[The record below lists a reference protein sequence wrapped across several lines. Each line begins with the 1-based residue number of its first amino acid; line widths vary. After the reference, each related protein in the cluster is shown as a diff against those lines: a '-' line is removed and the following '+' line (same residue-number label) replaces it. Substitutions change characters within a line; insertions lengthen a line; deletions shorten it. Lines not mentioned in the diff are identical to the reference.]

1 MTLPID
7 PKKITAVGQQP
18 LAPQSPTITYYQSLL
33 AHFRFVLVENPL
45 QTWKLQCLF
54 KCMPNLARIPSSAK
68 VNQQNQKML
77 WLPLPVIKKISLVL
91 HNFIF
96 VMPIAFPAIAI
107 SSCIQLKG
115 GYFLCFLDF
124 FELAFRFN
132 QILCV
137 CANI

>member
-1 MTLPID
+1 
-7 PKKITAVGQQP
+7 
-18 LAPQSPTITYYQSLL
+18 
-33 AHFRFVLVENPL
+33 
-45 QTWKLQCLF
+45 
-54 KCMPNLARIPSSAK
+54 MPFQMHAEVARIPSSAK

-77 WLPLPVIKKISLVL
+77 WLPLPVIKK
-91 HNFIF
+91 NFAGTTEF
-96 VMPIAFPAIAI
+96 HFCDAFPAAIAI